1 MYKKTQ
7 VGVESG
13 GACDIVTMTV
23 IMITLRA
30 VNMYVQTKRR
40 CGKKRMGRFFSRS
53 PRLCHGREH
62 RNKEIVLI
70 GNGKNAE
77 APCLL
82 HSFGFFRVSPRQ
94 VAERA
99 AKQLL
104 DRKKKCGPQKAKLS

>member
-1 MYKKTQ
+1 MYKQRGDAERKEWA
-7 VGVESG
+7 G
-13 GACDIVTMTV
+13 
-23 IMITLRA
+23 
-30 VNMYVQTKRR
+30 
-40 CGKKRMGRFFSRS
+40 FFSRS

-104 DRKKKCGPQKAKLS
+104 DREKKNVVLRKQSFHDSCTSCQTRHRSRQT